1 MALDLRYCFS
11 QRCDCKVA
19 VFNDE
24 SGVYS
29 FSNTGGYG
37 APNIDPLTIT
47 SATMTIYPFGYVNPI
62 VFTFTIASGIITA
75 ATKTDEYGIVTNVF
89 SLLNTVLFPFVDLE
103 MGSALL
109 YGDSGDSVLAD
120 GSWRLIYSIT
130 DGTSVYELEAYNYF
144 VCSAKKCKDN
154 TSIDAAAG
162 KITQASAIR
171 VFFNY
176 DLLMAGV
183 GLKNNTFVDE
193 QVLVM
198 GDLCNTCNNC
208 NC

>member
-1 MALDLRYCFS
+1 
-11 QRCDCKVA
+11 VA

-47 SATMTIYPFGYVNPI
+47 NATMTIYPFGYVDPI

-120 GSWRLIYSIT
+120 GSWRLIYSVT

-154 TSIDAAAG
+154 TSMI
-162 KITQASAIR
+162 
-171 VFFNY
+171 Y
-176 DLLMAGV
+176 LMIPWIFWST
-183 GLKNNTFVDE
+183 LF
-193 QVLVM
+193 VLVPDRYLTRRTSTSA
-198 GDLCNTCNNC
+198 GSASQRTRPSQTN
-208 NC
+208 